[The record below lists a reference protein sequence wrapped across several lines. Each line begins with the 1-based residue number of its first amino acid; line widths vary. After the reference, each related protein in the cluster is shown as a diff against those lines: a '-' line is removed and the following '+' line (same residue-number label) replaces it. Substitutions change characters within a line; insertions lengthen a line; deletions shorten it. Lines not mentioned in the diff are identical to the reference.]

1 MEIRELSI
9 SEVEEALLLI
19 KEVFLATEAKE
30 CAPDGVSVFL
40 DSLKKSDFVA
50 MIREEWYILAGVF
63 DEEDRLAGVLGARGG
78 YLALLFVR
86 VDHMGKGYGKRL
98 YRFYEDRVLTSEVF
112 YSRISTNS
120 SLGAVSFYE
129 KMEFY
134 STGAQKEIHGIP
146 FIPMEKKLVIQAKDG
161 LDA

>member
-30 CAPDGVSVFL
+30 CTPGGVGVFL
-40 DSLKKSDFVA
+40 DSLKESDFIS
-50 MIREEWYILAGVF
+50 MIREEQYILAGIF
-63 DEEDRLAGVLGARGG
+63 DEANRLSGVLGARGG
-78 YLALLFVR
+78 FLALLFVR
-86 VDHMGKGYGKRL
+86 VNHMGKGYGKRL
-98 YRFYEDRVLTSEVF
+98 YWFYVDRVLTSEVF

-120 SLGAVSFYE
+120 SLGALSFYE
-129 KMEFY
+129 KMGFF

-146 FIPMEKKLVIQAKDG
+146 FIPMEKILLHEDEYG
-161 LDA
+161 MR